1 MNARPAVV
9 LLIAAA
15 TLAPVAEA
23 RAQNLSDRIAATV
36 AARSAAQARTRS
48 GLLRALLTTS
58 VSVKFDGTRAKDA
71 FEYLEKLLGADMVVR
86 WADDRTGADGF
97 DPELP
102 ITLTMERAPALA
114 VLERMIALASTE
126 PSTWQLRDDFV
137 EVGPKARLNARGSQ
151 DVRIYPVRDLLFEVP
166 NFDNA
171 PEFNLNQ
178 SLQSGGGG
186 GGAGGGGGGMGGG
199 GFGGGGGGGAG
210 GGGGGGGA
218 PFGEAGEMPARR
230 PEQERAEELMDL
242 IQSIVEPDIWT
253 DDSSA
258 SMRFYDGNLIV
269 RAPDYVHRQ
278 IGGYGMLPPASA
290 SPKAGRYVDL
300 SAPMGF
306 QQLTGF
312 TPATVGGAAGG
323 GGFGSGGPGGGGGFG
338 GGAGPGGNF
347 IDHPKGP
354 AAKPDPKPAAS
365 PGPGAPASGRK
376 GAGKGKD
383 GSPDAPAGGGTP
395 DGTGTPAGNPAP

>member
-126 PSTWQLRDDFV
+126 PSTWQLRNDFV

-178 SLQSGGGG
+178 AIQSGGGG
-186 GGAGGGGGGMGGG
+186 GGAGGGGMGGGG
-199 GFGGGGGGGAG
+199 GFGGGGGGMG
-210 GGGGGGGA
+210 GGGGGGGGV

-230 PEQERAEELMDL
+230 PEQERATELMDL
-242 IQSIVEPDIWT
+242 IQSLVEPDVWMDET
-253 DDSSA
+253 AA
-258 SMRFYDGNLIV
+258 SMRYYDGNLII

-278 IGGYGMLPPASA
+278 IGGYGMLPPAS
-290 SPKAGRYVDL
+290 SVPKAGRYVDL
-300 SAPMGF
+300 TAPMGF

-323 GGFGSGGPGGGGGFG
+323 GGFGGGGGG
-338 GGAGPGGNF
+338 GGAGSGTGGNF
-347 IDHPKGP
+347 IDHPKNP
-354 AAKPDPKPAAS
+354 AAKP
-365 PGPGAPASGRK
+365 GAPAPG
-376 GAGKGKD
+376 GKPGDGKASEGTSKD
-383 GSPDAPAGGGTP
+383 GASK
-395 DGTGTPAGNPAP
+395 DGKPSGNPAP